1 MNEFSKKPKFLT
13 YRADKME
20 NYMYEYVTSYNGKTS
35 KYIKNYF
42 GWDEINSENLKNIYS
57 GKAFRPS
64 ICILVCTSFSGTIEM
79 ALPPSIS
86 VELVHNFSLIH
97 DDIED
102 NDKFRRHKPTLW
114 TIWGIPK
121 AIITGNSILVLGN
134 KVLNNM
140 TKNGTTEKD
149 LFLSQKILTESYLKM
164 MEGQFLDI
172 SFETEKNISL
182 EKYLKMISL
191 KTGALIECSV
201 ILGAIAS
208 KKDID
213 NFLYNLVSKFGR
225 DIGLLFQIRDDL
237 LGVWGTD
244 KTGKPVGADIKR
256 KKKSLPIILS
266 LGSRNKSAAK
276 KINEI
281 LSKQGLE
288 EKDVID
294 VMNVMDELKIKEKCE
309 EISKNYQLSIERTIK
324 KLPIKKNQKVIFNEI
339 SEFLI
344 SREN

>member
-1 MNEFSKKPKFLT
+1 MNEFNKKPKFLT
-13 YRADKME
+13 YSSDKME
-20 NYMYEYVTSYNGKTS
+20 KYLYDYVTSYNGKTS
-35 KYIKNYF
+35 EYINNYF
-42 GWDEINSENLKNIYS
+42 GWDQLNSIKQKNIYT

-64 ICILVCTSFSGTIEM
+64 VCILVCTSFSGTFEM

-86 VELVHNFSLIH
+86 IELVHNFSLIH

-102 NDKFRRHKPTLW
+102 NDRIRRHKPTLW
-114 TIWGIPK
+114 TVWGIPK

-134 KVLNNM
+134 KILNNM
-140 TKNGTTEKD
+140 LDNGATDEG
-149 LFLSQKILTESYLKM
+149 LVLSQKILTESYLKM

-172 SFETEKNISL
+172 SFEKEKNISL

-208 KKDID
+208 RKRID
-213 NFLYNLVSKFGR
+213 NALYKLISDFGK
-225 DIGLLFQIRDDL
+225 DIGLLFQISDDV

-244 KTGKPVGADIKR
+244 KTGKPVGSDIMR
-256 KKKSLPIILS
+256 KKKSLPAILTLNSSNNLLTKRVNEIMSKKS
-266 LGSRNKSAAK
+266 LDQNDVDQIMDIMDSLNIK
-276 KINEI
+276 KIC
-281 LSKQGLE
+281 
-288 EKDVID
+288 EKIT
-294 VMNVMDELKIKEKCE
+294 
-309 EISKNYQLSIERTIK
+309 KNYQINIEKIIE
-324 KLPIKKNQKVIFNEI
+324 KLPIDKEQKIIFNEI